1 MLYSGCVRVPAAIP
15 ADSGTRAS
23 DDSWRSTI
31 ALDKRSAKSFIRI
44 NDRIRAREIRVI
56 DENGEQLGILPPFEA
71 LKIARERGLDLVEV
85 SPTAVPPVCRIQDY
99 GRFLY
104 EKEKSERAARKKQK
118 VITIKEVKFSVT
130 VDEHDYQTK
139 KNQAVRF
146 LAEGDKV
153 KASLR
158 FRGRQMAHR
167 ELGYNIIN
175 RLIQDIGEAGIV
187 EFMPRMEGTILHAI
201 LAPSKKQEAP
211 KPKPAVPQ
219 QQAAPRPPAPPGPVN
234 FRLFDSQRGRPLSGG
249 FPALQSLYDQS
260 SRVCWPHASN
270 SLAGNPPRLRRSCA
284 PPAFLRCTSCPWHRS
299 VCNRPALPHQRRPA
313 PHQSHER
320 AATVARRKT
329 GALYHHRLDRRRRQS
344 ASLDRSHP
352 GWCGEG
358 SSAHIFAARRQARRT

>member
-1 MLYSGCVRVPAAIP
+1 VCVRVPCGDFGKPGGGA
-15 ADSGTRAS
+15 R
-23 DDSWRSTI
+23 DDFWRSTI

-56 DENGEQLGILPPFEA
+56 DENGEQMGILAPFEA
-71 LKIARERGLDLVEV
+71 LRIARERGLDLVEV
-85 SPTAVPPVCRIQDY
+85 SPNAVPPVCRIQDY

-118 VITIKEVKFSVT
+118 VIVVKECKFSVT

-146 LAEGDKV
+146 LTEGDKV

-167 ELGYNIIN
+167 ELGYAIIN

-211 KPKPAVPQ
+211 KPK
-219 QQAAPRPPAPPGPVN
+219 APEAPKPAPKAAV
-234 FRLFDSQRGRPLSGG
+234 S
-249 FPALQSLYDQS
+249 
-260 SRVCWPHASN
+260 
-270 SLAGNPPRLRRSCA
+270 
-284 PPAFLRCTSCPWHRS
+284 
-299 VCNRPALPHQRRPA
+299 PA
-313 PHQSHER
+313 P
-320 AATVARRKT
+320 AAAEVQ
-329 GALYHHRLDRRRRQS
+329 G
-344 ASLDRSHP
+344 
-352 GWCGEG
+352 
-358 SSAHIFAARRQARRT
+358 